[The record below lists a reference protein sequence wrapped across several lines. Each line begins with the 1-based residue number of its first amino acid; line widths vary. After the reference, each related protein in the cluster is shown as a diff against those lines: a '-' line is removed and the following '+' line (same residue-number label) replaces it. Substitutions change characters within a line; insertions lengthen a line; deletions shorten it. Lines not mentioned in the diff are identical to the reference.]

1 MILKRRLN
9 EDFTITKKV
18 ATRDRKGHKGRACW
32 LAMLAYSVTVMWT
45 FVSSSTEGAQ
55 RGLHAAEGGPGQH
68 PHHDHHRGGGQL
80 DSRHQD
86 HHEEYGAQVQ
96 VSTNLHYCMILR
108 KTLKLVVYHCDI
120 EINKEKNTNKIK

>member
-1 MILKRRLN
+1 
-9 EDFTITKKV
+9 
-18 ATRDRKGHKGRACW
+18 
-32 LAMLAYSVTVMWT
+32 MWT

-55 RGLHAAEGGPGQH
+55 RGLHAAEGCPGQH

>member
-1 MILKRRLN
+1 
-9 EDFTITKKV
+9 
-18 ATRDRKGHKGRACW
+18 
-32 LAMLAYSVTVMWT
+32 MWT
-45 FVSSSTEGAQ
+45 IVSSSTEGAQ

-96 VSTNLHYCMILR
+96 VSTNLRYCMILR
-108 KTLKLVVYHCDI
+108 KTKTCSLSL
-120 EINKEKNTNKIK
+120 